1 MKYIKD
7 YARTDTDIYVET
19 EEEYVALVP
28 LLNEVFSGWRE
39 NGWERYAKADEH
51 YIHLS
56 SDSIGK
62 RRSDHTVISAKEF
75 IKPKEEIINE
85 YPIY

>member
-1 MKYIKD
+1 MKYLKD
-7 YARTDTDIYVET
+7 YVKTETDIYIET
-19 EEEYVALVP
+19 EEEYIALVP

-39 NGWERYAKADEH
+39 SGWDSYFRHKEQ
-51 YIHLS
+51 YIHLN

>member
-1 MKYIKD
+1 MKYLKD
-7 YARTDTDIYVET
+7 YVKTNTDIYVET

-39 NGWERYAKADEH
+39 NGWERYAKANER
-51 YIHLS
+51 YIHLN

-62 RRSDHTVISAKEF
+62 RVSNHDVIPAREF
-75 IKPKEEIINE
+75 IGPKEEIINE

>member
-7 YARTDTDIYVET
+7 YAGTKTDIYVET
-19 EEEYVALVP
+19 EEEFIALVP

-39 NGWERYAKADEH
+39 NAWPNYIKDREQ
-51 YIHLS
+51 YIHLN

-62 RRSDHTVISAKEF
+62 RNTDNDVISAKEF
-75 IKPKEEIINE
+75 IGPKEEIINS
-85 YPIY
+85 YQIF